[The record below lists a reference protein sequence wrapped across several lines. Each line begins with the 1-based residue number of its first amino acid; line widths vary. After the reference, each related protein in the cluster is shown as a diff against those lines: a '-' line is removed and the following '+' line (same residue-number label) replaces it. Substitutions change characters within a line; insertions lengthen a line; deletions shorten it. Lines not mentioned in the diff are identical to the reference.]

1 MHNIWL
7 IAKREYLER
16 IRTKAF
22 LIATILIPLFMGVF
36 VFGSGYLATRTKSS
50 AKIAIVSTDASF
62 ATDLK
67 QELQSGKNSS
77 MRVDLLAPDSPSSS
91 DEIRASLDHNLHD
104 NSGDLT
110 GYLVVTPPVPSS
122 GRPLFTYVPRSAG
135 DISTEDTLSTAIQ
148 NVLTREGLTHQ
159 GMGSADIAA
168 LMTPVKID
176 TSKTGDSRAA
186 FGAAYLLFFL
196 MYMVIMLYGMNTAR
210 SIIEEKTSRVFE
222 VMLSTIKPEEMLAG
236 KILGVGAVGI
246 TQVGVWMLAAAIL
259 GSTSLATSLIGT
271 GHALISFTQIFFFIA
286 YFIFG
291 FLVYSSIA
299 AALGAMT
306 NSEQELQQLNMFL
319 VIPLAFCFLM
329 IFVIVHAPNSTLA
342 QVVSLIPFCSPLLM
356 NFRISLTSVP
366 PWQIGLS
373 FVLMSLT
380 ILAILWVASRIYRVG
395 ILMYGKKP
403 NLPEILRWLK
413 YS

>member
-22 LIATILIPLFMGVF
+22 LVATILIPVLMGGF
-36 VFGSGYLATRTKSS
+36 VFGSGYLSSRAKS
-50 AKIAIVSTDASF
+50 AAHVAIVSADPTF
-62 ATDLK
+62 AGDLK
-67 QELQSGKNSS
+67 SELKSGKNSS
-77 MRVDLLAPDSPSSS
+77 SMTVDLLQPSEATRARLDS
-91 DEIRASLDHNLHD
+91 DLQ
-104 NSGDLT
+104 GKGQLT
-110 GYLVVTPPVPSS
+110 GYLWVTPPAQS
-122 GRPLFTYVPRSAG
+122 GARPAFTYIPRSAG
-135 DISTEDTLSTAIQ
+135 DITTEETLSSAIQ
-148 NVLTREGLTHQ
+148 DVLTREGLTRE
-159 GMGSADIAA
+159 GMAAPDIAN
-168 LMTPVKID
+168 LMAPVAID
-176 TSKTGDSRAA
+176 TSKTGNSRAA

-222 VMLSTIKPEEMLAG
+222 VMLSTIKPDEMLAG

-246 TQVGVWMLAAAIL
+246 TQIGVWMLAAGLL
-259 GSTSLATSLIGT
+259 GSTSLATGLMGG
-271 GHALISFTQIFFFIA
+271 GHAPISLTQIFFFVA

-319 VIPLAFCFLM
+319 VLPLAFCMLM
-329 IFVIVHAPNSTLA
+329 LFVIVPAPNSTLA

-356 NFRISLTSVP
+356 NFRISLTTVP

-373 FVLMSLT
+373 FVLMTLT

-403 NLPEILRWLK
+403 NLPEILRWLR

>member
-36 VFGSGYLATRTKSS
+36 VFGSGYLANRTKSS
-50 AKIAIVSTDASF
+50 AHIAIVSTDASF
-62 ATDLK
+62 SADLK
-67 QELQSGKNSS
+67 QELQSGKNSG
-77 MRVDLLAPDSPSSS
+77 MRVDLLAPTSASDT
-91 DEIRASLDHNLHD
+91 DEIRANLDRNLHD

-110 GYLVVTPPVPSS
+110 GYLVVTSPSQS
-122 GRPLFTYVPRSAG
+122 NARALFTYVPRSAG

-148 NVLTREGLTHQ
+148 NVITREGLTHQ
-159 GMGSADIAA
+159 GMGSTDIAA
-168 LMTPVKID
+168 LMAPVKID

-222 VMLSTIKPEEMLAG
+222 VMLSTIKPDEMLAG

-259 GSTSLATSLIGT
+259 GSTSLATGLIGT
-271 GHALISFTQIFFFIA
+271 GHSLISFTQIFFFVV

-342 QVVSLIPFCSPLLM
+342 QIVSLIPFCSPLLM
-356 NFRISLTSVP
+356 NFRISLTTVP

>member
-22 LIATILIPLFMGVF
+22 LVATILIPLFMGAF
-36 VFGSGYLATRTKSS
+36 VFGSGYLASRTRSS
-50 AKIAIVSTDASF
+50 AHLAILSADPSF
-62 ATDLK
+62 AADLK
-67 QELQSGKNSS
+67 RELQTGKNSGMTVEVIAS
-77 MRVDLLAPDSPSSS
+77 NSPSNS
-91 DEIRASLDHNLHD
+91 DQIRADLDRNLQSR
-104 NSGDLT
+104 SGDLT
-110 GYLVVTPPVPSS
+110 GYLVVTPAP
-122 GRPLFTYVPRSAG
+122 RPNVRATFTYVPRSVG
-135 DISTEDTLSTAIQ
+135 DITTEDTLSTAIQ

-159 GMGSADIAA
+159 GMGSSDIAA
-168 LMTPVKID
+168 LMTPVAID

-222 VMLSTIKPEEMLAG
+222 VMLSTIKPDEMLAG

-246 TQVGVWMLAAAIL
+246 TQVGVWMAAAAAL
-259 GSTSLATSLIGT
+259 GSTSLATGLIGS
-271 GHALISFTQIFFFIA
+271 GHALISATQIFFFVA

-329 IFVIVHAPNSTLA
+329 IFVIVRAPNSTLA
-342 QVVSLIPFCSPLLM
+342 QIVSLIPFCSPLLM
-356 NFRISLTSVP
+356 NFRISLTTVP

>member
-7 IAKREYLER
+7 IAQREYLER

-22 LIATILIPLFMGVF
+22 LVATILIPVMMGTF
-36 VFGSGYLATRTKSS
+36 VFGSGYLSSRAKSS
-50 AKIAIVSTDASF
+50 SHIAVVSADAGF
-62 ATDLK
+62 AADLK
-67 QELQSGKNSS
+67 QELHAGKNTSN
-77 MRVDLLAPDSPSSS
+77 MTVDLLAPS
-91 DEIRASLDHNLHD
+91 EATRTRLDGNLRGK
-104 NSGDLT
+104 SDLT
-110 GYLVVTPPVPSS
+110 GYLWVTPPAEKNARPS
-122 GRPLFTYVPRSAG
+122 FTYVPRSAG
-135 DISTEDTLSTAIQ
+135 DLATEQTLSAAIKD
-148 NVLTREGLTHQ
+148 VLTREGLTRE
-159 GMGSADIAA
+159 GMTSPQIAT
-168 LMTPVKID
+168 LMAPVSID
-176 TSKTGDSRAA
+176 TSRTGNSRTAL
-186 FGAAYLLFFL
+186 GAAYLLFFL

-222 VMLSTIKPEEMLAG
+222 VMLSTVKPDEMLAG
-236 KILGVGAVGI
+236 KILGVGAVGM
-246 TQVGVWMLAAAIL
+246 TQIGVWMLAAGLL
-259 GSTSLATSLIGT
+259 GSTPLATNLIGG
-271 GHALISFTQIFFFIA
+271 GHAPISLTQIFFFIA
-286 YFIFG
+286 YFVFG

-319 VIPLAFCFLM
+319 VLPLAFCFLM
-329 IFVIVHAPNSTLA
+329 LFVIIPAPNSMLA

-356 NFRISLTSVP
+356 NFRISLTPVP
-366 PWQIGLS
+366 AWQIGLS
-373 FVLMSLT
+373 FVLMSIT

>member
-36 VFGSGYLATRTKSS
+36 VFGSGYLANRTKSS
-50 AKIAIVSTDASF
+50 AHIAIVSTDASF
-62 ATDLK
+62 SADLK
-67 QELQSGKNSS
+67 QELQSGKNSG
-77 MRVDLLAPDSPSSS
+77 MRVDLLAPTSASDT
-91 DEIRASLDHNLHD
+91 DEIRANLDRNLHD

-110 GYLVVTPPVPSS
+110 GYLVVTSPSQS
-122 GRPLFTYVPRSAG
+122 NARALFTYVPRSAG

-148 NVLTREGLTHQ
+148 NVITREGLTHQ
-159 GMGSADIAA
+159 GMGSTDIAA
-168 LMTPVKID
+168 LMAPVKID

-222 VMLSTIKPEEMLAG
+222 VMLSTIKPDEMLAG

-259 GSTSLATSLIGT
+259 GSTSLATGLIGT
-271 GHALISFTQIFFFIA
+271 GHSLISFTQIFFFVV

-342 QVVSLIPFCSPLLM
+342 QIVSLIPFCSPLLM
-356 NFRISLTSVP
+356 NFRISLTTVP

-403 NLPEILRWLK
+403 SLPEVLRWLR

>member
-22 LIATILIPLFMGVF
+22 LIASILIPLFMGAF
-36 VFGSGYLATRTKSS
+36 IFGSGYLASRTKSS
-50 AKIAIVSTDASF
+50 AHIAIISADPTFSA
-62 ATDLK
+62 DLK
-67 QELQSGKNSS
+67 HELQTGKNSG
-77 MRVDLLAPDSPSSS
+77 MTVEVLAPASASNS
-91 DEIRASLDHNLHD
+91 DEIRNNLDRNLQSK
-104 NSGDLT
+104 SGDLT
-110 GYLVVTPPVPSS
+110 GYLVVTPAPQPNA
-122 GRPLFTYVPRSAG
+122 RPAFTYVPRSAG

-159 GMGSADIAA
+159 GMGPSDIAA
-168 LMTPVKID
+168 LMAPVAID

-210 SIIEEKTSRVFE
+210 SIIEEKSSRVFE
-222 VMLSTIKPEEMLAG
+222 VMLSTIKPDEMLAG

-246 TQVGVWMLAAAIL
+246 TQVGVWMLAAAVL
-259 GSTSLATSLIGT
+259 GSTSLATGLIGSS
-271 GHALISFTQIFFFIA
+271 HALISATQIFFFVA

-329 IFVIVHAPNSTLA
+329 IFVIVRAPNSTLA
-342 QVVSLIPFCSPLLM
+342 QIVSLIPFCSPLLM
-356 NFRISLTSVP
+356 NFRISLTTVP

>member
-36 VFGSGYLATRTKSS
+36 VFGSGYLASRTKSS
-50 AKIAIVSTDASF
+50 AHLAIVSSNAAF
-62 ATDLK
+62 AADLK
-67 QELQSGKNSS
+67 HELQSGKNSS
-77 MRVDLLAPDSPSSS
+77 MTIDLLTPTSASSS
-91 DEIRASLDHNLHD
+91 DETRATLDQNLQSK
-104 NSGDLT
+104 SGDLT
-110 GYLVVTPPVPSS
+110 GYLVVTPSAQPNA
-122 GRPLFTYVPRSAG
+122 RPTFTYVPRSAG
-135 DISTEDTLSTAIQ
+135 DITTEDTLSTAIQ

-159 GMGSADIAA
+159 GMGSSDIDA
-168 LMTPVKID
+168 LMAPVAID

-222 VMLSTIKPEEMLAG
+222 VMLSTIKPDEMLAG

-246 TQVGVWMLAAAIL
+246 TQVGVWMIAAAAL
-259 GSTSLATSLIGT
+259 GSTSLATSLIGS
-271 GHALISFTQIFFFIA
+271 GHAFISPTQIFFFIA

-356 NFRISLTSVP
+356 NFRISLTTVP